1 MATSSGAP
9 TSASQIVFQWLDRI
23 GLGYAIPQFMAQ
35 GITTPQAL
43 AAVDLAQGAAD
54 QLLIRDD
61 EDKKRLWELVHRIR
75 AVSAA
80 AVRGG
85 ARDASQRSA
94 LCARGGQQGARRLP
108 RRPLRSPPP
117 PPPRST
123 LTAPP
128 TLSLSPAALPAGRV
142 EG

>member
-1 MATSSGAP
+1 MAMSSG
-9 TSASQIVFQWLDRI
+9 ASQIVFQWLDRI

-75 AVSAA
+75 AVSSVAA
-80 AVRGG
+80 RLGRVP
-85 ARDASQRSA
+85 QRSA
-94 LCARGGQQGARRLP
+94 RAD
-108 RRPLRSPPP
+108 
-117 PPPRST
+117 
-123 LTAPP
+123 
-128 TLSLSPAALPAGRV
+128 AGRPT
-142 EG
+142 GSLRAFGGLAG

>member
-1 MATSSGAP
+1 MPSEAMSTSSGAP

-75 AVSAA
+75 AVSVA

-94 LCARGGQQGARRLP
+94 LCARGGHRAPGVSLGAPFALRRR
-108 RRPLRSPPP
+108 RRPA
-117 PPPRST
+117 
-123 LTAPP
+123 AP
-128 TLSLSPAALPAGRV
+128 
-142 EG
+142 